1 MQGHPFMASFVL
13 KKDYETFC
21 TQIEVKKS
29 KFIAEV
35 FAIKNASQVREI
47 LKAQKQKYRDAR
59 HVVHAFVLADGNVM
73 GCSDDGEPSGTAGKP
88 VLDVLKGSGLE
99 DAMICVTRYFGGI
112 LLGTGGLVKAYSD
125 CAKLALTQ
133 IAEKNLLEER
143 VEKKEFDF
151 SVSYDLYD
159 VVKKIIVRYGSSEL
173 KEDFQEAVHIV
184 GEIPQ
189 KDFDLFCKE
198 ISESTFGKINL
209 EN

>member
-1 MQGHPFMASFVL
+1 M
-13 KKDYETFC
+13 
-21 TQIEVKKS
+21 
-29 KFIAEV
+29 
-35 FAIKNASQVREI
+35 REI